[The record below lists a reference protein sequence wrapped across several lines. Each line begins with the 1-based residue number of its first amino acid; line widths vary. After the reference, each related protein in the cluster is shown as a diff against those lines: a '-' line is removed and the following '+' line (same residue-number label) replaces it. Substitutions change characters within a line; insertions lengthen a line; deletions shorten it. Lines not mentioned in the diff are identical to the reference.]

1 MNRRFNHHRDNQGYN
16 TPEENRS
23 RNRNYDNPR
32 NTRWPENDRDYDR
45 QNQDWRPFESQHQYG
60 PDSYGYKPYEPYD
73 SYRDAQRYRG
83 QGYNTTQDY
92 SDMEHRRNES
102 RWNDFRNDYTPNYEN
117 PYQRQTSYRPYES
130 GYDAPWNS
138 MTREHYQPT
147 SYQGNYYGRPQPN
160 DYDMYN
166 RDYGRYSTERE
177 SYEPYRQQQNFRGV
191 GPRNYTRSDERI
203 TEDVNDRLNDNPY
216 IDASD
221 IQVKV
226 KQGEV
231 VLEGNVDSR
240 YAKHLI
246 EDIADSVSGVKDVE
260 NHIHIKRNLW
270 EKDSN
275 ADTQQAE
282 SKNKLSKTAN

>member
-1 MNRRFNHHRDNQGYN
+1 MLTGHAV
-16 TPEENRS
+16 PRS
-23 RNRNYDNPR
+23 
-32 NTRWPENDRDYDR
+32 
-45 QNQDWRPFESQHQYG
+45 
-60 PDSYGYKPYEPYD
+60 
-73 SYRDAQRYRG
+73 
-83 QGYNTTQDY
+83 
-92 SDMEHRRNES
+92 
-102 RWNDFRNDYTPNYEN
+102 
-117 PYQRQTSYRPYES
+117 
-130 GYDAPWNS
+130 
-138 MTREHYQPT
+138 
-147 SYQGNYYGRPQPN
+147 
-160 DYDMYN
+160 
-166 RDYGRYSTERE
+166 
-177 SYEPYRQQQNFRGV
+177 V
-191 GPRNYTRSDERI
+191 I

-270 EKDSN
+270 EKDNN

>member
-1 MNRRFNHHRDNQGYN
+1 
-16 TPEENRS
+16 
-23 RNRNYDNPR
+23 
-32 NTRWPENDRDYDR
+32 
-45 QNQDWRPFESQHQYG
+45 
-60 PDSYGYKPYEPYD
+60 
-73 SYRDAQRYRG
+73 
-83 QGYNTTQDY
+83 
-92 SDMEHRRNES
+92 
-102 RWNDFRNDYTPNYEN
+102 
-117 PYQRQTSYRPYES
+117 
-130 GYDAPWNS
+130 
-138 MTREHYQPT
+138 
-147 SYQGNYYGRPQPN
+147 
-160 DYDMYN
+160 MYN

-231 VLEGNVDSR
+231 ILEGNVDSR

-270 EKDSN
+270 EKDNN